1 MEASH
6 VVTGTKV
13 PTQPIHY
20 IIKHQNST
28 MFWGCDGCWL
38 PCASWHI
45 AKAHAYDMVVYDGT
59 FGTGL
64 HEYLFEHNN
73 LRMICDL
80 VAVWTN
86 QGLITPETQVYIN
99 HISKLSNLPHSELVT
114 YFAPHGVKV
123 AYDGLSVALPCG
135 AEQSKRT
142 V

>member
-1 MEASH
+1 
-6 VVTGTKV
+6 
-13 PTQPIHY
+13 
-20 IIKHQNST
+20 
-28 MFWGCDGCWL
+28 
-38 PCASWHI
+38 
-45 AKAHAYDMVVYDGT
+45 
-59 FGTGL
+59 
-64 HEYLFEHNN
+64 
-73 LRMICDL
+73 MICDL